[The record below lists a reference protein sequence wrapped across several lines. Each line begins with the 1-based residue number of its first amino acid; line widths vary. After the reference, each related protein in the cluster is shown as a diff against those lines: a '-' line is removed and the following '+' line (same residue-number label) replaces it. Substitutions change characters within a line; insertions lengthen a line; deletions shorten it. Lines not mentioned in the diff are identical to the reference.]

1 MYFCIFV
8 KNKHGARISHR
19 QFFTYMKKF
28 ISFTLAL
35 LVLGTAYGQSFL
47 EDVHLSLDKGFEGVY
62 AKGDSIKVFAEASC
76 EKPAVVKIYQNGY
89 FNEAREIRIPEGK
102 SEIFSGSF
110 SEATALMFRLSD
122 PANPKDSTT
131 VGAIVSPEDFTP
143 GFDEPKDFRKFWRK
157 QLRQMR
163 KQKMEVKLTPVA
175 IPGKDSLEY
184 VCYDLEVS
192 CITSRPVRGYLALP
206 LNAAPH
212 SLPIA
217 IKAHGAGL
225 MTDSWTKA
233 TVKDAVKLAK
243 SGNGTIAL
251 DINAH
256 GILNGQDDA
265 YYEAIG
271 KELNGYSGWPVKDRE
286 SFYFNGMFLR
296 LVRALDYLCSRKE
309 WDGKRVLITG
319 GSQGGAQSAALAG
332 LDSRVSMVV
341 VDVPAMWDV
350 GGMLVGRTSSWNKPL
365 EREGV
370 NSTAAKVAPYY
381 DAANFMRHY
390 TGKLVVNVGLIDL
403 TCPPADVWAV
413 YNVCPASS
421 KVMHPCAWKGHS
433 GQYSVP
439 KDEQNEMR
447 KLMGKYLD
455 DAIDAYLR

>member
-1 MYFCIFV
+1 
-8 KNKHGARISHR
+8 
-19 QFFTYMKKF
+19 MKKI
-28 ISFTLAL
+28 ISLTLAL
-35 LVLGTAYGQSFL
+35 FVLGTAAHGQSFL
-47 EDVHLSLDKGFEGVY
+47 EDVHLSLDKGIEGVY
-62 AKGDSIKVFAEASC
+62 AKGDTLRVYAEVARNT
-76 EKPAVVKIYQNGY
+76 PALVKIYQNGY
-89 FNEAREIRIPEGK
+89 FKEARETCLPEGK

-110 SEATALMFRLSD
+110 NEAAALMFRLAD
-122 PANPKDSTT
+122 PANPQDSTT
-131 VGAIVSPEDFTP
+131 VGAIVAPEDFRP
-143 GFDEPKDFRKFWRK
+143 GFDEPKDWRKFWRK
-157 QLRQMR
+157 QLRR
-163 KQKMEVKLTPVA
+163 LRRQKMEVKLTPVA
-175 IPGKDSLEY
+175 IPGEDSLKY
-184 VCYDLEVS
+184 VCYDLEVN
-192 CITSRPVRGYLALP
+192 CITARPVRGYLALP
-206 LNAAPH
+206 RNADPH

-217 IKAHGAGL
+217 IKAHSAGR

-233 TVKDAVKLAK
+233 KVKDAVKLAK
-243 SGNGTIAL
+243 SGNGAIAL

-350 GGMLVGRTSSWNKPL
+350 GGMLVGRLSGWNTPL
-365 EREGV
+365 ERDGV
-370 NSTAAKVAPYY
+370 DSPAAKVAPYY

-390 TGKLVVNVGLIDL
+390 TGQLVVNVGLIDM

-421 KVMHPCAWKGHS
+421 KVMYPCAWKGHS
-433 GQYSVP
+433 GKYSVSG
-439 KDEQNEMR
+439 EERAEMR
-447 KLMGKYLD
+447 KRMGKYLD

>member
-1 MYFCIFV
+1 
-8 KNKHGARISHR
+8 
-19 QFFTYMKKF
+19 MKKF
-28 ISFTLAL
+28 ISFTFAL

-89 FNEAREIRIPEGK
+89 FKEAREIRIPEGK

-143 GFDEPKDFRKFWRK
+143 GFDEPKDFRRFWRK

-225 MTDSWTKA
+225 MTDPWTKA

-243 SGNGTIAL
+243 SGNG
-251 DINAH
+251 
-256 GILNGQDDA
+256 
-265 YYEAIG
+265 AI
-271 KELNGYSGWPVKDRE
+271 
-286 SFYFNGMFLR
+286 
-296 LVRALDYLCSRKE
+296 ALDYLCSRKE